1 MTSPFCDPYSLESLN
16 SLLIALRLE
25 QSRVSVDK
33 RHVYRVDGK
42 HMPNVTTVIKVMDA
56 PQLDA
61 WKVRVQVEGTAK
73 AAHANP
79 PVFGEDEDAYTQ
91 RLVALAA
98 EQYEHERLS
107 EQAADTGKQVHAL
120 IEAAVRE
127 MLGEPA
133 APLEPEPTDEAR
145 FIFAGWRE
153 WAAAVGFR
161 PLLAEARVIHRAEN
175 YCGTL
180 DLLALVE
187 DRPAV
192 VDWKTSKAI
201 YPEMRLQ
208 SAAYRMALR
217 SVGWPELDG
226 YVVRLPKDG
235 GDIHMEALG
244 DPTDDWEAFR
254 ACLQL
259 YRWRKA
265 A

>member
-1 MTSPFCDPYSLESLN
+1 MSVAVMPDPLEA
-16 SLLIALRLE
+16 LLVELRAD
-25 QSRVSVDK
+25 QPRVTMDK
-33 RHVYRVDGK
+33 RHIYRVDGK
-42 HMPNVTTVIKVMDA
+42 HMPNVTTVIRVMDA

-79 PVFGEDEDAYTQ
+79 PVFGEDEAAYMQ
-91 RLVALAA
+91 RLVVLAA

-107 EQAADTGKQVHAL
+107 QEAADVGKQVHAL
-120 IEAAVRE
+120 IESAVRE
-127 MLGEPA
+127 MLGEPVIT
-133 APLEPEPTDEAR
+133 PEIEPGDESL

-153 WAAAVGFR
+153 WAARVGFR
-161 PLLAEARVIHRAEN
+161 PLMAEARVLHREER

-180 DLLALVE
+180 DLLALIN

-192 VDWKTSKAI
+192 VDWKTAKAV

-217 SVGWPELDG
+217 SCGWPELDG

-235 GDIHMEALG
+235 GDIHTEPLG
-244 DPTDDWEAFR
+244 DPTDDWEAFK